1 MKTSDSITNFCTTHA
16 CGIIGRDALDR
27 SASRAVPAHT
37 IPTSTSKTIPHIYIT
52 CSGAISNIEE
62 ESTGLLQTAL
72 GPSRIVTN
80 LSW

>member
-37 IPTSTSKTIPHIYIT
+37 IPFITSKTIPIYIT

-80 LSW
+80 LIW